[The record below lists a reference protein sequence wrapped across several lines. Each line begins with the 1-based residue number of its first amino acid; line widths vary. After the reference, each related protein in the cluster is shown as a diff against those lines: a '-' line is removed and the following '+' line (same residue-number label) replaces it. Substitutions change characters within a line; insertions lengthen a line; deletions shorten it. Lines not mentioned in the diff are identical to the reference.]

1 MPKSSVK
8 FAPDTKKPS
17 IRTSNIFNILN
28 QHEYEHEHENDNTNF
43 SNQKNTS
50 HLPPI
55 HSIVWGKSIL
65 NGKSWADE
73 VEGF

>member
-8 FAPDTKKPS
+8 FAPDTKKYS
-17 IRTSNIFNILN
+17 TKSFNIFNILD
-28 QHEYEHEHENDNTNF
+28 QHDDDDTKK

-55 HSIVWGKSIL
+55 HSIVWGKTIL

>member
-8 FAPDTKKPS
+8 FAPDTKNPPINS
-17 IRTSNIFNILN
+17 FNIFNILIDD
-28 QHEYEHEHENDNTNF
+28 EYDKTNF
-43 SNQKNTS
+43 YNQKNTS

-73 VEGF
+73 VEGL

>member
-8 FAPDTKKPS
+8 FASDTKKPLTNS
-17 IRTSNIFNILN
+17 FNIFNILD
-28 QHEYEHEHENDNTNF
+28 QHDDDNTNF

-55 HSIVWGKSIL
+55 DSIIWGKSIL
-65 NGKSWADE
+65 GGKSWADE

>member
-8 FAPDTKKPS
+8 FPPDTKKPS
-17 IRTSNIFNILN
+17 IRTFNIFNILN
-28 QHEYEHEHENDNTNF
+28 HDEHDNTNF

-73 VEGF
+73 VEGL

>member
-8 FAPDTKKPS
+8 FAPDTKKPP

-28 QHEYEHEHENDNTNF
+28 DDEHDNTNF